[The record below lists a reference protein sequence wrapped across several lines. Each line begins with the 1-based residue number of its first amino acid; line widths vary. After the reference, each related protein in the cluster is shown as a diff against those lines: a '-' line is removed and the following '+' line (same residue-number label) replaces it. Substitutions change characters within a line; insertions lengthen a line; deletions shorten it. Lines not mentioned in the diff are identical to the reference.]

1 MRGRT
6 ERSCDGRVCV
16 RCENA
21 AAGRT
26 AEKVVTVKF
35 PKTQKKKKKQ
45 MLIKKKTPV
54 YRNHVKLSLKG
65 DKASWFRLVTRAI
78 QEFEICYDTAN
89 FFG

>member
-1 MRGRT
+1 MGV
-6 ERSCDGRVCV
+6 CVCV

-26 AEKVVTVKF
+26 AEKVMTVKF
-35 PKTQKKKKKQ
+35 PKTQKKKQ
-45 MLIKKKTPV
+45 MLIKKNTPV
-54 YRNHVKLSLKG
+54 CRNHVKLSLKG